1 MKRQDLGHK
10 KHRAHWIGLEL
21 LIGAIDRRDCAID
34 RRDSAVIGIYSIHEM
49 DTSNCFLNPFDP
61 LVRQCFQ
68 RVDLVCQEGLAC

>member
-21 LIGAIDRRDCAID
+21 LIGAID

-68 RVDLVCQEGLAC
+68 RVDLVYQEGLAC

>member
-10 KHRAHWIGLEL
+10 KHRADWIGLEL
-21 LIGAIDRRDCAID
+21 LIGAID

>member
-21 LIGAIDRRDCAID
+21 LIGAID

>member
-10 KHRAHWIGLEL
+10 KHKAHWIGLEL
-21 LIGAIDRRDCAID
+21 LIGAID

>member
-21 LIGAIDRRDCAID
+21 FIGAID